1 MVNNIIYKGPGFP
14 GLFCSA
20 FCQCARG
27 ALNIQLMHE
36 LDPPRWIDRY
46 SDLLF
51 RFALLRINDREEA
64 RDLVQETFVAAWKGV
79 RDFKGAASEKTW
91 LLSILRN
98 KVIDHYRKE
107 ARSPIDRLE
116 GRRLNGDQ
124 QEEQVYFNESDYW
137 RPAQYPR
144 DWGISYGHAVEKNEF
159 YAVLKACRDKLQRI
173 QAAVFAMKY
182 LDDLDSE
189 DICKELNITSSN
201 YWVLL
206 HRAKLH
212 LRGCLE
218 KNWFKP

>member
-1 MVNNIIYKGPGFP
+1 M
-14 GLFCSA
+14 
-20 FCQCARG
+20 Q
-27 ALNIQLMHE
+27 E

-51 RFALLRINDREEA
+51 RFALLRINDREQA
-64 RDLVQETFVAAWKGV
+64 RDLVQETFMAAWKGAGE
-79 RDFKGAASEKTW
+79 FKGAASEKTW

-98 KVIDHYRKE
+98 KVIDYYRRE
-107 ARSPIDRLE
+107 ARSPFEQRSEERLFFDE
-116 GRRLNGDQ
+116 GDH
-124 QEEQVYFNESDYW
+124 W
-137 RPAQYPR
+137 RPALFPR
-144 DWGISYGHAVEKNEF
+144 DWDVSYGHAVEKKEF
-159 YAVLKACRDKLQRI
+159 YGILRECRDKLQRL
-173 QAAVFAMKY
+173 QAAVFALKY

-218 KNWFKP
+218 KNWFLEKL